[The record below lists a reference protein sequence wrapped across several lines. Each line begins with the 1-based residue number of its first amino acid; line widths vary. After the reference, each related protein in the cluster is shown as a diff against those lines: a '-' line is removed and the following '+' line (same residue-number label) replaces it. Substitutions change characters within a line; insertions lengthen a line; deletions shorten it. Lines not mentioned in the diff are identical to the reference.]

1 MLMYSLF
8 FFSIVDFPCC
18 VSFRWTAKRFSFTY
32 TCIWAHHLAQLVKNL
47 PAMQEMQ
54 VRSLSQE
61 ESPQVAMTT
70 ISSIPARRI
79 PWRVEL
85 SRLQSIVSQRI
96 KREWHD
102 WARACTH
109 TYTYS
114 FTNSLPIYVIIEC
127 WAKPC
132 GFVVGPCW
140 LSILNIVVCIC

>member
-1 MLMYSLF
+1 MYSF
-8 FFSIVDFPCC
+8 FFFFEYSWFPMLCYFQVYSKVIQLYIYIYLGLPLGSAGKESACNAGDGGSIPG
-18 VSFRWTAKRFSFTY
+18 SGR
-32 TCIWAHHLAQLVKNL
+32 
-47 PAMQEMQ
+47 
-54 VRSLSQE
+54 
-61 ESPQVAMTT
+61 SPQVAMTT
-70 ISSIPARRI
+70 VSSIPARRI

>member
-1 MLMYSLF
+1 MILISKNIEELMEPSLM
-8 FFSIVDFPCC
+8 
-18 VSFRWTAKRFSFTY
+18 
-32 TCIWAHHLAQLVKNL
+32 AHIVKNL

-96 KREWHD
+96 KRE
-102 WARACTH
+102 
-109 TYTYS
+109 
-114 FTNSLPIYVIIEC
+114 
-127 WAKPC
+127 
-132 GFVVGPCW
+132 
-140 LSILNIVVCIC
+140 

>member
-1 MLMYSLF
+1 MYSFFF

-18 VSFRWTAKRFSFTY
+18 VSFWWTAKRFSFTY
-32 TCIWAHHLAQLVKNL
+32 TCIWAYHLAQLVKNL

-61 ESPQVAMTT
+61 ESSQVAMTT

-79 PWRVEL
+79 PWRVKL
-85 SRLQSIVSQRI
+85 SRLQSIVLQRI

-127 WAKPC
+127 WAKLC